1 MRGAD
6 AARSSGAP
14 VSDTPD
20 RIGKYLVQGLIIRTD
35 YSEVWRARDPDL
47 RQDVAVKVFRYK
59 RTPGRDRI
67 YGPAFWRERFL
78 AEARVLAGLD
88 HPHIIAVK
96 ELAVPENG
104 EPYFVMP
111 YIEANLIYEIGPDA
125 EKPGG
130 ERPRALALERAVVLL
145 RQVVDA
151 VAALHR
157 LGFVHRDIKP
167 GNVLLTRKRGG
178 SVKLCDFGMVKTP
191 DTHGSRAGVWV
202 GTLDYMAP
210 EQRRDATKV
219 DARADVYAIGALGYR
234 LLTGT
239 LPVGAFP
246 PPHVAVPTV
255 PRPLSDLVMAALAP
269 DRAHRPANADI
280 MLRRLEAIVPSLP
293 RPAPAKPAAKLVSIT
308 RTTRPTR
315 A

>member
-1 MRGAD
+1 M
-6 AARSSGAP
+6 
-14 VSDTPD
+14 SDTPD

-35 YSEVWRARDPDL
+35 YSEVWRSRDPDL

-96 ELAVPENG
+96 ELAVPEEG

-111 YIEANLIYEIGPDA
+111 YIEANLIYEIGPDT

-130 ERPRALALERAVVLL
+130 MRPSPGRPRALALDRAVFLL
-145 RQVVDA
+145 RQVLDA
-151 VAALHR
+151 VALLHR
-157 LGFVHRDIKP
+157 RGIVHRDIKP
-167 GNVLLTRKRGG
+167 GNVLLTQKRGG

-210 EQRRDATKV
+210 EQRKDATRV
-219 DARADVYAIGALGYR
+219 DARADVYSIGALAYR

-246 PPHVAVPTV
+246 PPHVAVPAL

-269 DRAHRPANADI
+269 DRTRRPANAEV

-293 RPAPAKPAAKLVSIT
+293 RPDAGKPVAKLVSII
-308 RTTRPTR
+308 RTTRPKR

>member
-1 MRGAD
+1 
-6 AARSSGAP
+6 

-47 RQDVAVKVFRYK
+47 GVDVAVKVFRY
-59 RTPGRDRI
+59 RQEPGRDRI
-67 YGPAFWRERFL
+67 YGPDFWRARFL

-96 ELAVPENG
+96 ELALPEG
-104 EPYFVMP
+104 AEPYFVMP

-130 ERPRALALERAVVLL
+130 ERPRTLALERAVVLL

-151 VAALHR
+151 VALLHR

-210 EQRRDATKV
+210 EQRKDATRV
-219 DARADVYAIGALGYR
+219 DARADVYSLGALAYR
-234 LLTGT
+234 LLAGA

-246 PPHVAVPTV
+246 PPHAVTPAV
-255 PRPLSDLVMAALAP
+255 PRPLSDLVMVALAP
-269 DRAHRPANADI
+269 DRAQRPANADI
-280 MLRRLEAIVPSLP
+280 MLKRLEAIAATLP

-308 RTTRPTR
+308 RIPPPKR

>member
-1 MRGAD
+1 
-6 AARSSGAP
+6 

-35 YSEVWRARDPDL
+35 YSEVWRCRDPDL
-47 RQDVAVKVFRYK
+47 GVDVAVKVFHYK
-59 RTPGRDRI
+59 RKPGRDRI
-67 YGPAFWRERFL
+67 YGEAFWRERFL

-96 ELAVPENG
+96 ELAEPEG
-104 EPYFVMP
+104 AEPYFVMP
-111 YIEANLIYEIGPDA
+111 YIEANLIYEIGPDV
-125 EKPGG
+125 EKPRGMNPNPG
-130 ERPRALALERAVVLL
+130 RPRALALERAVFLL
-145 RQVVDA
+145 RQVFDA

-157 LGFVHRDIKP
+157 LGIVHRDLKP

-191 DTHGSRAGVWV
+191 DTSGSRAGVWV

-210 EQRRDATKV
+210 EQRKDATKV
-219 DARADVYAIGALGYR
+219 DARADVYSLGALAYR
-234 LLTGT
+234 LLAGA

-246 PPHVAVPTV
+246 PPHVAVPAV
-255 PRPLSDLVMAALAP
+255 PRALSDLVMAALAP
-269 DRAHRPANADI
+269 DRARRPANADV
-280 MLRRLEAIVPSLP
+280 MLKRLEAIAATLP
-293 RPAPAKPAAKLVSIT
+293 RPAPARPAARVVSIT
-308 RTTRPTR
+308 RVPPPKR